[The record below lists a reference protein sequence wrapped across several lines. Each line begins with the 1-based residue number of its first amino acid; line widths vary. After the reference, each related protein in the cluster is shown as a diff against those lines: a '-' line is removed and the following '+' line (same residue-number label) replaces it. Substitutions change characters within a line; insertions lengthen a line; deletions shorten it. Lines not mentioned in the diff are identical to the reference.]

1 MGRHAPG
8 SRRRTGRWVRRV
20 VAVLAVLG
28 LAGGAGAV
36 AVQRGLVDV
45 PGLTDAL
52 RPDPAPRCTPTV
64 LRVFA
69 GPEATPP
76 VRAALGPL
84 AGKVLADGTCLQL
97 DVRGVAASGVVTAL
111 RAAGDAT
118 TPAELATLPQLW
130 VPDSTLWAAR
140 TPKAVPST
148 VVGSLATSPVVL
160 STSASALAALGW
172 PAQGGPTWAQA
183 VTGVRP
189 VAVDLTGD
197 TSGLATALALRT
209 TIRDDTA
216 FKRTLAALSLAVDQ
230 SAGLGAPFDL
240 ASADSPATP
249 LVPTTEQSVLAQRRG
264 GLTALRM
271 VYPKDATPVL
281 DYPLLTVADG
291 RWPPVLAAAVTDA
304 VTALRSPAAQAAF
317 VGQGFRAGTAVPD
330 GEDVATSGLR
340 PFPLPGGPDVERLV
354 AGLATLA
361 VPTRMLAVVD
371 VSQSMAGAIG
381 PGVTKIGLVAAAS
394 SKALEL
400 FPGRYSVGTW
410 VFASRLDGATDHK
423 ELSPVAPLSDP
434 DGGATHRDR
443 ILADLG
449 TLPTLLNDNG
459 TSIYDTVDAAVAA
472 MQDTFDPRASN
483 VVVLL
488 TDGVDTDRTGLTLD
502 QAVARLR
509 QGRADGDV
517 RLVAIGIGSQVD
529 ATALQRLAGATRNGQ
544 SFVAEKP
551 DDLGRILVEALASRS

>member
-1 MGRHAPG
+1 MGRHTPG
-8 SRRRTGRWVRRV
+8 ARRATGRRVRRV
-20 VAVLAVLG
+20 VAVLAAAGL
-28 LAGGAGAV
+28 LAGGGAL

-45 PGLTDAL
+45 PGLTEVL
-52 RPDPAPRCTPTV
+52 RPAPPPPCTPTV

-69 GPEATPP
+69 APDVTPA
-76 VRAALGPL
+76 VRTALAARSGR
-84 AGKVLADGTCLQL
+84 VLSDGTCLQV
-97 DVRGVAASGVVTAL
+97 DVRGVDPSTVVTAL

-118 TPAELATLPQLW
+118 TPAQLATLPQLW
-130 VPDSTLWAAR
+130 VPDSALWASR
-140 TPKAVPST
+140 TPTAVPST

-160 STSASALAALGW
+160 STSASAVAALGW
-172 PAQGGPTWAQA
+172 PVQGGPTWAQA

-189 VAVDLTGD
+189 VAVDLTAD

-209 TIRDDTA
+209 TIRDETA
-216 FKRTLAALSLAVDQ
+216 FRRALAALSLAVDHA
-230 SAGLGAPFDL
+230 AGLGAPFDL
-240 ASADSPATP
+240 ASTNSPQTP
-249 LVPTTEQSVLAQRRG
+249 LVPTTEQSVLAQRRA

-291 RWPPVLAAAVTDA
+291 RWPPVLAAAVADA
-304 VTALRSPAAQAAF
+304 VTTLRSPQAQAAF
-317 VGQGFRAGTAVPD
+317 VGQGFRAGTQVPD
-330 GEDVATSGLR
+330 GEDVVTSGLR
-340 PFPLPGGPDVERLV
+340 PFPLPGGPPVEQLV

-361 VPTRMLAVVD
+361 APTRMLAVVD
-371 VSQSMAGAIG
+371 VSRSMAQTIG

-394 SKALEL
+394 AKALDL

-410 VFASRLDGATDHK
+410 VFASRLDGATDWR
-423 ELSPVAPLSDP
+423 ELSPVAPLASP
-434 DGGATHRDR
+434 DDGATHRER
-443 ILADLG
+443 ILADLE

-472 MQDTFDPRASN
+472 MQETFDARASN

-509 QGRADGDV
+509 KGRADGDV
-517 RLVAIGIGSQVD
+517 RLVAIGIGTQVD
-529 ATALQRLAGATRNGQ
+529 GKALERLAGATKNGR